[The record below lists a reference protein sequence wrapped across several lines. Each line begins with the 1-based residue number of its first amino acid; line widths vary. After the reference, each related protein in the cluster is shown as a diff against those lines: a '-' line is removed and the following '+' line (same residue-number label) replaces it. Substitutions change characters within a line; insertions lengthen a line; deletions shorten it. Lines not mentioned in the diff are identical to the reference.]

1 LILNEETLGQILLG
15 LSIFIST
22 WPIYREVNRRYWI
35 IAFPYVL
42 TIAEVCLQYDMVWEK
57 FVEAI
62 PESIIILFVPFPFH
76 VAALLVKRFKL
87 EV

>member
-1 LILNEETLGQILLG
+1 MSEDNLGQILLG

-42 TIAEVCLQYDMVWEK
+42 TFAEVCIQYDMVWET

-62 PESIIILFVPFPFH
+62 PESIIILLLPLPFH
-76 VAALLVKRFKL
+76 VAAFLVKRFKL